1 MLCQRNFEHFLDGL
15 FQIHHK
21 SLSLT
26 VTYSELSF
34 FPKNLDVSEAKKAQ
48 LQRSIGFLARCPTCS
63 EQPLFVKG
71 NSRTNQQLG
80 CSKPVGPSLSWV
92 LPLFHLSLT
101 YTFDTPLLKM
111 QDLATI
117 GRTHGPYL
125 WSLEGQAERQK
136 MPRPAEKDWRAFR
149 NVTNGIFA
157 TLPLYLIGSW
167 FWITVSLPLPLLFS
181 TSELAF
187 SFPSCLIYWHF
198 WRSFSCFHLKVFSN
212 QGIPKGVSP
221 NSSVKLL
228 QTRASVFCWYQC
240 FMRTLPLVGLWWW
253 SASVWNIHNDH
264 HLLSCFS
271 CVSLQ
276 VHHLEGIGYQSIHQE
291 NGITTSIY
299 PSLHRLHISRTSDS
313 ESRRSDASDVT

>member
-1 MLCQRNFEHFLDGL
+1 MLLLFSAALANLLTASVACQDTGSSGSVLGPRVGQLNKATRPFIYLRHFMLCQRNFEHFLDGL

-125 WSLEGQAERQK
+125 
-136 MPRPAEKDWRAFR
+136 
-149 NVTNGIFA
+149 
-157 TLPLYLIGSW
+157 
-167 FWITVSLPLPLLFS
+167 
-181 TSELAF
+181 
-187 SFPSCLIYWHF
+187 
-198 WRSFSCFHLKVFSN
+198 
-212 QGIPKGVSP
+212 
-221 NSSVKLL
+221 
-228 QTRASVFCWYQC
+228 
-240 FMRTLPLVGLWWW
+240 
-253 SASVWNIHNDH
+253 
-264 HLLSCFS
+264 
-271 CVSLQ
+271 
-276 VHHLEGIGYQSIHQE
+276 
-291 NGITTSIY
+291 
-299 PSLHRLHISRTSDS
+299 
-313 ESRRSDASDVT
+313 